1 MAVHTGIVSSIVC
14 SGETLSGDSGS
25 AVEGTVIIG
34 KERGKFN
41 RVGTDISEITTG
53 MKTVEGTLRRA
64 WISGDALFQSLLDGA
79 DGGLTFEVTVQ
90 SVAGASITASGCK
103 SGPITRRVAPGTE
116 VTMEEMPFTGIN
128 WY

>member
-25 AVEGTVIIG
+25 AIEGTVIVG

-41 RVGTDISEITTG
+41 RVGTDVSEITTG
-53 MKTVEGTLRRA
+53 MKTVEGTLRKA
-64 WISGDALFQSLLDGA
+64 WISGDTLFQDLLDNNSA
-79 DGGLTFEVTVQ
+79 FEVTIQ
-90 SVAGASITASGCK
+90 PIAGASISASGCK
-103 SGPITRRVAPGTE
+103 AGPITRRVAPGTE
-116 VTMEEMPFTGIN
+116 VTMEELPFTGVD